1 MGPVVRASA
10 RWRVAARLGGAGV
23 LGAGHPVHLLHH
35 VRHHV
40 PHHVRHL
47 GILNNRHKTFR
58 GKNAL
63 QHMTTYKKKEVKSE
77 ASNGI

>member
-1 MGPVVRASA
+1 MEAQLARGQWCGLVR
-10 RWRVAARLGGAGV
+10 GGGW
-23 LGAGHPVHLLHH
+23 LLHH

-40 PHHVRHL
+40 PHL